1 MYSLL
6 FGVSIMKSIRP
17 FFKKNVLN
25 SIDEED
31 FLFLNTFFICLFVI
45 CYFFYNITR
54 RNKRIDFSKYSKLS
68 TAEMVSMIGVSLFT
82 VISTILILQI
92 DKGAQSSFI
101 TSMLTKGFSTI
112 FVIAIGMI
120 VYKEEYSKL
129 QIMGIGLILLGIYF
143 ISNK

>member
-31 FLFLNTFFICLFVI
+31 FLFLNTFFICLFVV